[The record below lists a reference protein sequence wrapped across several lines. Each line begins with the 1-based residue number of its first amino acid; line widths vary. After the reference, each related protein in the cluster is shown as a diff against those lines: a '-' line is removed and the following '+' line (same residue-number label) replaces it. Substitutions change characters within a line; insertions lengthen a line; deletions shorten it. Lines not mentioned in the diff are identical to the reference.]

1 MSSYYREQYRKT
13 EQGESRRVCVC
24 VTCPV
29 QRPTTR
35 SAIKVS
41 SVSPERWLTITPQ
54 PFSWASLQLKEGN
67 DVSLCSANLSV
78 RSDVNSRLNGLGD
91 RANLVHFEQQAVA
104 GLFIHSLLYPARVC
118 DC

>member
-1 MSSYYREQYRKT
+1 MKYIEKENEKHFLCS
-13 EQGESRRVCVC
+13 CVC

-54 PFSWASLQLKEGN
+54 PFSWASLHLRGTNRAKKHIHH
-67 DVSLCSANLSV
+67 VLSQTA
-78 RSDVNSRLNGLGD
+78 GTF
-91 RANLVHFEQQAVA
+91 VH
-104 GLFIHSLLYPARVC
+104 I
-118 DC
+118 